1 MQKRMA
7 SILTYFFPRIQD
19 ALFIGTLIAISV
31 QGSGLVNGDGDLGR
45 HITIGNYIISN
56 WKIPTRDIFSH
67 TMTGER
73 LVPHE
78 WLAQLTLGTA
88 HALMGLT
95 GVVLLIAVLIA
106 ATFTLTYRELLRRN
120 GIRILSLLIAILAA
134 YASRLHWLARP
145 HIFTL
150 LFTAIWTYQLE
161 NEKSKV
167 WWFPLI
173 MLVWANTHGA
183 FIVGFIIWGG
193 HMAGWLWEY
202 LHKQSTKE
210 IGVKLVIIGA
220 ASFVVTFINPAGW
233 HLWGMSVEYLGSQF
247 LMDQTIEYQSPNF
260 HNWSTWPF
268 LIMLVLGILASS
280 LGSRLRPHES
290 VLFAGWAV
298 MSLYS
303 ARNIPLFA
311 IIMAPYI
318 GSLIQATIEK
328 ISILQQFDQRISRV
342 ENNLKGVFWP
352 VLAISLLIIA
362 SYAQPNTSNQFNPNK
377 FPVKAVD
384 WLSANPQ
391 EGKMF
396 NNFIWGGY
404 ILYRMWPQQT
414 VFIDAQTDF
423 YGEAF
428 TREYT
433 QVMNLEEG
441 WEAVLEKYDVSWVM
455 VQPSKPLVKVLQDEM
470 GWIIVYHDDT
480 TAILHQ
486 P

>member
-1 MQKRMA
+1 
-7 SILTYFFPRIQD
+7 
-19 ALFIGTLIAISV
+19 
-31 QGSGLVNGDGDLGR
+31 
-45 HITIGNYIISN
+45 
-56 WKIPTRDIFSH
+56 
-67 TMTGER
+67 
-73 LVPHE
+73 
-78 WLAQLTLGTA
+78 
-88 HALMGLT
+88 
-95 GVVLLIAVLIA
+95 
-106 ATFTLTYRELLRRN
+106 
-120 GIRILSLLIAILAA
+120 
-134 YASRLHWLARP
+134 
-145 HIFTL
+145 
-150 LFTAIWTYQLE
+150 
-161 NEKSKV
+161 
-167 WWFPLI
+167 
-173 MLVWANTHGA
+173 
-183 FIVGFIIWGG
+183 
-193 HMAGWLWEY
+193 
-202 LHKQSTKE
+202 
-210 IGVKLVIIGA
+210 
-220 ASFVVTFINPAGW
+220 
-233 HLWGMSVEYLGSQF
+233 
-247 LMDQTIEYQSPNF
+247 
-260 HNWSTWPF
+260 
-268 LIMLVLGILASS
+268 MLVLGILASS

-290 VLFAGWAV
+290 VLFAGWTV

-303 ARNIPLFA
+303 GRNIPLFA

-384 WLSANPQ
+384 WLKANPQ

-404 ILYRMWPQQT
+404 ILYRVWPQQT